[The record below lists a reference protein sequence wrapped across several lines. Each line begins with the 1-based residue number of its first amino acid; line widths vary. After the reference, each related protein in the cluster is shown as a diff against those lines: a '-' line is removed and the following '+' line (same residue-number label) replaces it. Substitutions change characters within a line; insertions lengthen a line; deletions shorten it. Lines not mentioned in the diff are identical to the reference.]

1 MVLSTEHVLRGY
13 ELLLLLL
20 GVKMLKPMPDTVRIH
35 QRFFKGKS
43 DRDQKYVWKDCLVPG

>member
-13 ELLLLLL
+13 ELVLLLF
-20 GVKMLKPMPDTVRIH
+20 GVKMLKPMPDTVGIH

-43 DRDQKYVWKDCLVPG
+43 DIDQKYVWKDCLVPG